1 MIRYT
6 ISTNF
11 GSQHSVQCQQ
21 QN

>member
-1 MIRYT
+1 MIRDT